1 MVDEM
6 LLLIQNAGGFM
17 PLEDWVT
24 QVRAAGGRPDLL
36 QRLKRTGLVHTTR
49 VEGEHSVIHIGAK
62 PAPAPT
68 E

>member
-1 MVDEM
+1 M
-6 LLLIQNAGGFM
+6 LDDMLALIENAGGSM
-17 PLEDWVT
+17 TLEDWVT

-36 QRLKRTGLVHTTR
+36 QRLKRQGLVHTTR
-49 VEGEHSVIHIGAK
+49 AEGEHSVIVLGAK

>member
-1 MVDEM
+1 MLEEM
-6 LLLIQNAGGFM
+6 LALIENAGGFM

-36 QRLKRTGLVHTTR
+36 QRLKRQGLVHTTR
-49 VEGEHSVIHIGAK
+49 VEGEHSVIRLGTK